1 MTRIEKV
8 VCYPIVLSSKR
19 LTALSVA
26 AFLLLPLA
34 SCTSPVSKSL
44 QDALAADPQLRD
56 NPSVF
61 GSPQAT
67 PSPIVQTNQAQ
78 LPADFPAEIPLYPN
92 RALLEVSQPDQEF
105 LTRWSSPDGSDRV
118 VDFYRQELQKNGWKL
133 DGQPIDKT
141 QGTFE
146 ASRDGLQ
153 VTVNVRSGTEFEIRV
168 DRPSTTAS
176 VPQTGSSQAGVPKP
190 GSPDFVGPI
199 PSAMPNN
206 SSISSSDPQGVAA
219 TPGSF
224 TDLNKVPKEL
234 QKYTQDLI
242 QLGVLDL
249 SANKSTSK
257 NQNLFEPNKVITRRE
272 YARWLVTANNRIYAS
287 RPARQIRLAVE
298 TSQPAFQDVART
310 DADFATIQ
318 GLAEAGLIPSSL
330 SGNSTAVLFRPD
342 APLTREEMILWKMP
356 VDMRQALPTATIES
370 VRQTWGF
377 QDAARIDSKALRAV
391 LADFQNGDQSNLR
404 RAFGYTTLFQPK
416 RSVTRAEAAAVLWY
430 FGFQGD
436 GISAQEALKGVPEST
451 NPKP

>member
-8 VCYPIVLSSKR
+8 VCHPIVLSSKR

-34 SCTSPVSKSL
+34 SCTSPVSRSL
-44 QDALAADPQLRD
+44 QDALAADPRLKD
-56 NPSVF
+56 NSSGF
-61 GSPQAT
+61 GSPQAS
-67 PSPIVQTNQAQ
+67 PSPIAQTDQAQ
-78 LPADFPAEIPLYPN
+78 LPTDFPAEIPLYPN
-92 RALLEVSQPDQEF
+92 RALLEVSQPDQGF
-105 LTRWSSPDGSDRV
+105 LTRWSSPDSSDRV
-118 VDFYRQELQKNGWKL
+118 VDFYRQALQKDGWKL
-133 DGQPIDKT
+133 DGQPIDKN

-146 ASRDGLQ
+146 ASRNGLQ
-153 VTVNVRSGTEFEIRV
+153 VAVNVRSGTEFEIRV

-176 VPQTGSSQAGVPKP
+176 VPQPGASPSGVPKP

-199 PSAMPNN
+199 PSAVPNN
-206 SSISSSDPQGVAA
+206 SPVASSSGS
-219 TPGSF
+219 GSF
-224 TDLNKVPKEL
+224 TDLNKAPKEL
-234 QKYTQDLI
+234 QKYAQDLI
-242 QLGVLDL
+242 QLGVLNL
-249 SANKSTSK
+249 SANKSASK
-257 NQNLFEPNKVITRRE
+257 NQNLFVPNKVITRRE

-298 TSQPAFQDVART
+298 TSQPAFQDVSRS

-330 SGNSTAVLFRPD
+330 SGESTAVLFRPD
-342 APLTREEMILWKMP
+342 SPLTREEMILWKMP

-370 VRQTWGF
+370 VKQTWGF
-377 QDAARIDSKALRAV
+377 QDAARIDSRALRAV

-416 RSVTRAEAAAVLWY
+416 RSVTRAEAAAVLWH

-436 GISAQEALKGVPEST
+436 SISAQEVLKGVPEST
-451 NPKP
+451 NLKP

>member
-1 MTRIEKV
+1 MTRIERV
-8 VCYPIVLSSKR
+8 VGHPIVLSPKR
-19 LTALSVA
+19 LTALSIA
-26 AFLLLPLA
+26 AFLLLPLT

-44 QDALAADPQLRD
+44 QDALAADPRLKD

-61 GSPQAT
+61 GSSQAT
-67 PSPIVQTNQAQ
+67 PSPIAQSQTQ
-78 LPADFPAEIPLYPN
+78 LPTDFPAEIPLYPN
-92 RALLEVSQPDQEF
+92 RALLEVSQPEQGF
-105 LTRWSSPDGSDRV
+105 LTRWSSPDSSDRV
-118 VDFYRQELQKNGWKL
+118 VDFYRQALQKNGWKL

-153 VTVNVRSGTEFEIRV
+153 MAVNVQSGTEFEIRV
-168 DRPSTTAS
+168 DRPSTKAS
-176 VPQTGSSQAGVPKP
+176 VSQPASPQPAVPQP
-190 GSPDFVGPI
+190 GSPEFVGPI
-199 PSAMPNN
+199 PSAVPDN
-206 SSISSSDPQGVAA
+206 SPVAA
-219 TPGSF
+219 ATSRSF
-224 TDLNKVPKEL
+224 TDLDKAPKEL

-249 SANKSTSK
+249 SNNKSAAK
-257 NQNLFEPNKVITRRE
+257 NQTLFEPNKVITRRE

-298 TSQPAFQDVART
+298 AQPAFQDVARS

-330 SGNSTAVLFRPD
+330 AGESTAVLFRPD

-356 VDMRQALPTATIES
+356 VDMRQALPTATIEA
-370 VRQTWGF
+370 VKQTWGF
-377 QDAARIDSKALRAV
+377 QDAARLDSRALRAV

-404 RAFGYTTLFQPK
+404 RAFGYTTLLQPK
-416 RSVTRAEAAAVLWY
+416 RSVTRAEASAVLWY

-436 GISAQEALKGVPEST
+436 GISAQEALKGLPAT
-451 NPKP
+451 KP

>member
-1 MTRIEKV
+1 MS
-8 VCYPIVLSSKR
+8 PKR
-19 LTALSVA
+19 LTALSIA

-44 QDALAADPQLRD
+44 QDALAADPQLKD
-56 NPSVF
+56 NPSAF
-61 GSPQAT
+61 GSPKPT
-67 PSPIVQTNQAQ
+67 PSPIAQTNQAQ

-92 RALLEVSQPDQEF
+92 RALLEVSQPEQGF
-105 LTRWSSPDGSDRV
+105 LTRWSSADGSDRV
-118 VDFYRQELQKNGWKL
+118 VEFYRQELQKNGWKL

-146 ASRDGLQ
+146 ASREGLQ
-153 VTVNVRSGTEFEIRV
+153 VAVNVRSGTEFEIRV

-176 VPQTGSSQAGVPKP
+176 IPQPSASPSAVPNP

-199 PSAMPNN
+199 PSAVP
-206 SSISSSDPQGVAA
+206 DPSPVAA
-219 TPGSF
+219 ATSGSF
-224 TDLNKVPKEL
+224 TDLNKAPKDL
-234 QKYTQDLI
+234 QKYTQDLL

-249 SANKSTSK
+249 SANKSASK
-257 NQNLFEPNKVITRRE
+257 NQSLFEPNKVITRRE

-298 TSQPAFQDVART
+298 TSQPAFQDVGRSNT
-310 DADFATIQ
+310 DFATIQ

-330 SGNSTAVLFRPD
+330 SGDSTAVLFRPD

-370 VRQTWGF
+370 VKQTWGF
-377 QDAARIDSKALRAV
+377 QDAARIDSRGLRAV

-416 RSVTRAEAAAVLWY
+416 RSVTRAEAASVLWY

-436 GISAQEALKGVPEST
+436 GISAQEVLKGVPEST